1 MPCHLQ
7 GFPRIRPSAARATA
21 HRCSRPRCWCS
32 PLRVVHRSAQA
43 PPASNLDQVKQPVFL
58 LDTSGNTPDQA
69 KQRAREA
76 LAAFTQ
82 VVEATHDEQP
92 ADQH

>member
-1 MPCHLQ
+1 M
-7 GFPRIRPSAARATA
+7 
-21 HRCSRPRCWCS
+21 
-32 PLRVVHRSAQA
+32 
-43 PPASNLDQVKQPVFL
+43 KQPVFL